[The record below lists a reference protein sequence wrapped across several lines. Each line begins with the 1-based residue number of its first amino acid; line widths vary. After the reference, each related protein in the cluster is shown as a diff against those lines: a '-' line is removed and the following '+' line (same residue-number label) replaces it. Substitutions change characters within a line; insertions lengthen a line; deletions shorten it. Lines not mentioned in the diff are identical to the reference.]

1 MEVLPIIYIQVA
13 ESRYMYWQ
21 ARVCILKLSGID
33 EKQSYIQIPLSQK
46 WEMLIIKHKNIYQS
60 NNKYLLD
67 ITSLSMTDI
76 NVLFYILFTLLNFP
90 VDVYIEV

>member
-1 MEVLPIIYIQVA
+1 
-13 ESRYMYWQ
+13 
-21 ARVCILKLSGID
+21 
-33 EKQSYIQIPLSQK
+33 
-46 WEMLIIKHKNIYQS
+46 MLIIKHKNIYQS
-60 NNKYLLD
+60 NKYLLD